1 MDFTIITP
9 EQMTES
15 ILHVAKQ
22 TQIEKIIAWASAKVG
37 SSEFHGYCQKF
48 VYRAVAAGIGE
59 HEISLTAKKAREK
72 WMIKGTST
80 NLNPPA
86 GAAVYFNG
94 TGMNGIVNGH
104 VALSIGDG
112 YILDPVA
119 TIQKVK
125 LRRNMNGGYLGW
137 GWEGGVIPT
146 GSDYVGAP
154 IDSKTDSTSANT
166 MSTDVTP
173 VKKTVEISSVAVKSE
188 IGSISGKS
196 VSSIS
201 EEYADSDVFLLIQ
214 GDDKIYKPYITDK
227 VKVTRERTGAPGKMT
242 FSYIDVEGMNISE
255 GNAVAFR
262 YKNKKVFFG
271 YIFVLETDSDRE
283 QVHVTCYDQ
292 LRYFKNKDSFV
303 YNAKYS
309 DMLKN
314 NICKKYGFNTGIIED
329 TGYKIPTRLEDG
341 SLFDI
346 CADAAL
352 FTRLSNKKQFV
363 LYDDFGQIC
372 LRNIENMIL
381 PILIDKDVTGKW
393 NLKRSI
399 DSEVYN
405 RIVIKKDNQ
414 QTGERELYIA
424 NDSSSQA
431 KWGVLTYEEDGD
443 ENSSASA
450 LKSKAKT
457 MLKYY
462 NRPNNTFS
470 VSKCIGN
477 VDVRGGSSL
486 VVSFD
491 TGNGKKIQNL
501 MVVNKVEHTFSDNEH
516 FMDMNLYGG
525 DYFA

>member
-1 MDFTIITP
+1 
-9 EQMTES
+9 MTQ
-15 ILHVAKQ
+15 L
-22 TQIEKIIAWASAKVG
+22 EKILSWAENQLKETKWSGKCQAFVAHAYNAG
-37 SSEFHGYCQKF
+37 TGEF
-48 VYRAVAAGIGE
+48 VSRR
-59 HEISLTAKKAREK
+59 TAKMAREE
-72 WMIKGTST
+72 WMKPGTADD
-80 NLNPPA
+80 LKPPA
-86 GAAVYFNG
+86 GAALYFTGTPVNG
-94 TGMNGIVNGH
+94 QDYGH
-104 VALSIGDG
+104 VALSAGNG
-112 YILDPVA
+112 LMYDPVDHVY
-119 TIQKVK
+119 KSYLSK
-125 LRRNMNGGYLGW
+125 DMHNGYLGW
-137 GWEGGVIPT
+137 GWNGGVAPE
-146 GSDYVGAP
+146 GASESL
-154 IDSKTDSTSANT
+154 ISSAGMYSGGTSSSAA
-166 MSTDVTP
+166 SSSS
-173 VKKTVEISSVAVKSE
+173 VEISSVAVKSE
-188 IGSISGKS
+188 IGSICGKS

-201 EEYADSDVFLLIQ
+201 KEYADSDVFLLIQ

-242 FSYIDVEGMNISE
+242 FSYIDVEGMNVSK

-414 QTGERELYIA
+414 QTGERELHIA
-424 NDSSSQA
+424 NDSASQA
-431 KWGVLTYEEDGD
+431 KWGVFTYEEDGD